1 MLTTLIVVLPVFA
14 LIFSG
19 WGAFKLKI
27 LGPHAIAGLN
37 RFVVYLALPALL
49 FDIMANTHG
58 SELWQPGFIAVFL
71 LSSAVAFALPFLV
84 RLRGRL
90 PLADTA
96 LDGLNAAYPNTGYM
110 GIPLSMIAFGS
121 GVLAATTIAII
132 ITVCITF
139 AFAIIL
145 IEIGLQTEK
154 KPLHLIWKVLRSLI
168 RNPLLV
174 APALGA
180 ATSFLGLSIPAPAET
195 FLKMLGGAASPC
207 ALVTLGLFLAQPR
220 RIERDS
226 VKAISFLVSVK
237 LIVQPLVTWLLA
249 VYVFRLPPLLAD
261 SAALLAALPTGTGP
275 FMLAEHYRREAA
287 ITSNVI
293 LFFDYYFSRHP
304 VDFPRPDAMKT
315 GGGYGENRANPV
327 CSMAFS

>member
-1 MLTTLIVVLPVFA
+1 MLSTLIIVLPVFA

-19 WGAFKLKI
+19 WGAFKLNI
-27 LGPHAIAGLN
+27 LGPHAIAELN

-58 SELWQPGFIAVFL
+58 SDLWQPGFISVFL
-71 LSSAVAFALPFLV
+71 LSSAIAFVLPFLI
-84 RLRGRL
+84 RLRGQL
-90 PLADTA
+90 SLADNA

-121 GVLAATTIAII
+121 GVLAATTISII
-132 ITVCITF
+132 ITVCVTF
-139 AFAIIL
+139 AFAIVL

-154 KPLHLIWKVLRSLI
+154 KPLRLIWKVARSLM

-174 APALGA
+174 APFLGA
-180 ATSFLGLSIPAPAET
+180 LMPVTGLTIPAPAET

-207 ALVTLGLFLAQPR
+207 ALVALGLFLAQPR
-220 RIERDS
+220 KIERDS
-226 VKAISFLVSVK
+226 VNAIAFLVSVK
-237 LIVQPLVTWLLA
+237 LIVMPLATWLLA
-249 VYVFRLPPLLAD
+249 VYVFNLPTHLAQ
-261 SAALLAALPTGTGP
+261 SATLLAALPAGTGP

-293 LFFDYYFSRHP
+293 LYST
-304 VDFPRPDAMKT
+304 VLSVLT
-315 GGGYGENRANPV
+315 L
-327 CSMAFS
+327 SAFLALIR

>member
-1 MLTTLIVVLPVFA
+1 MLSTLIVVLPVFA

-19 WGAFKLKI
+19 WLAFKLKI
-27 LGPHAIAGLN
+27 LGPHAIAELN

-58 SELWQPGFIAVFL
+58 SDLWQPGFISVFL
-71 LSSAVAFALPFLV
+71 LSSAIAFVLPFLV
-84 RLRGRL
+84 RLRGKL
-90 PLADTA
+90 SLADNA

-121 GVLAATTIAII
+121 GVLAATTISII
-132 ITVCITF
+132 ITVCVTF
-139 AFAIIL
+139 AFAIVL

-154 KPLHLIWKVLRSLI
+154 KPLRLIWKVARSLM

-174 APALGA
+174 APFLGA
-180 ATSFLGLSIPAPAET
+180 LMPVTGLTIPAPAET

-207 ALVTLGLFLAQPR
+207 ALVALGLFLAQTR
-220 RIERDS
+220 KIERDS
-226 VKAISFLVSVK
+226 VNAIAFLVSVK
-237 LIVQPLVTWLLA
+237 LIVMPLATWVLA
-249 VYVFRLPPLLAD
+249 VYVFNLPTHLAQ
-261 SAALLAALPTGTGP
+261 SATLLAALPAGTGP

-293 LFFDYYFSRHP
+293 LYSTVLSVLTLSGFLALIR
-304 VDFPRPDAMKT
+304 
-315 GGGYGENRANPV
+315 
-327 CSMAFS
+327 

>member
-27 LGPHAIAGLN
+27 LGPHAIAELN

-275 FMLAEHYRREAA
+275 SCWRNIIAARRQ
-287 ITSNVI
+287 SPPMSFFFRL
-293 LFFDYYFSRHP
+293 LFQSSPCRFSSP
-304 VDFPRPDAMKT
+304 
-315 GGGYGENRANPV
+315 
-327 CSMAFS
+327 

>member
-1 MLTTLIVVLPVFA
+1 MLSTLIIVLPVFA

-19 WGAFKLKI
+19 WGAFKLNI
-27 LGPHAIAGLN
+27 LGPHAIAELN

-58 SELWQPGFIAVFL
+58 SDLWQPGFISVFL
-71 LSSAVAFALPFLV
+71 LSSAIAFVLPFLI
-84 RLRGRL
+84 RLRGQL
-90 PLADTA
+90 SLADNA

-121 GVLAATTIAII
+121 GVLAATTISII
-132 ITVCITF
+132 ITVCVTF
-139 AFAIIL
+139 AFAIVL

-154 KPLHLIWKVLRSLI
+154 KPLRLIWKVARSLV

-174 APALGA
+174 APFLGA
-180 ATSFLGLSIPAPAET
+180 LMPVTGLTIPAPAET

-207 ALVTLGLFLAQPR
+207 ALVALGLFLAQPR
-220 RIERDS
+220 KIERES
-226 VKAISFLVSVK
+226 INAIAFLVSVK
-237 LIVQPLVTWLLA
+237 LIVMPLATWLLA
-249 VYVFRLPPLLAD
+249 VYVFNLPTHLAQ
-261 SAALLAALPTGTGP
+261 SATLLAALPAGTGP

-293 LFFDYYFSRHP
+293 LYST
-304 VDFPRPDAMKT
+304 VLSVLT
-315 GGGYGENRANPV
+315 L
-327 CSMAFS
+327 SAFLALIR

>member
-1 MLTTLIVVLPVFA
+1 MLSTLIVVLPVFA

-19 WGAFKLKI
+19 WLAFKLKI
-27 LGPHAIAGLN
+27 LGPHAIAELN

-71 LSSAVAFALPFLV
+71 LSSAIAFALPFII
-84 RLRGRL
+84 RLRGKQ
-90 PLADTA
+90 PLADSA
-96 LDGLNAAYPNTGYM
+96 IDGLNAAYPNTGYM

-121 GVLAATTIAII
+121 GVLAATTITII
-132 ITVCITF
+132 ITVCVTF
-139 AFAIIL
+139 AFAIVL

-154 KPLHLIWKVLRSLI
+154 KPLHLAWKVTRSLI

-174 APALGA
+174 AP
-180 ATSFLGLSIPAPAET
+180 FLGMLVPVTGFTIPAPAET

-207 ALVTLGLFLAQPR
+207 ALVALGLFLAQPR
-220 RIERDS
+220 KIERES
-226 VKAISFLVSVK
+226 VNAIAFLVSVK
-237 LIVQPLVTWLLA
+237 LIIMPLATWLLA
-249 VYVFRLPPLLAD
+249 VHVFKLPPHLAQ
-261 SAALLAALPTGTGP
+261 SATLLAALPAGTGP

-293 LFFDYYFSRHP
+293 LYSTTISVVTLSVFL
-304 VDFPRPDAMKT
+304 
-315 GGGYGENRANPV
+315 
-327 CSMAFS
+327 AFIS

>member
-1 MLTTLIVVLPVFA
+1 MISTLIIVLPVFA

-27 LGPHAIAGLN
+27 LGPHAITELN

-58 SELWQPGFIAVFL
+58 SDLWQPGFISVFL
-71 LSSAVAFALPFLV
+71 LSSAIAFALPFII
-84 RLRGRL
+84 RLRGKL
-90 PLADTA
+90 SLADNA

-121 GVLAATTIAII
+121 GVLAATTISII
-132 ITVCITF
+132 ITVCVTF

-145 IEIGLQTEK
+145 IEIGMQTEK
-154 KPLHLIWKVLRSLI
+154 KPLRLVWKVARSLI
-168 RNPLLV
+168 RNPLLF
-174 APALGA
+174 APALG
-180 ATSFLGLSIPAPAET
+180 TLVSFSGLTIPAPAET

-207 ALVTLGLFLAQPR
+207 ALVALGLFLAQPR
-220 RIERDS
+220 KIERDS
-226 VKAISFLVSVK
+226 INAIAFLVSVK
-237 LIVQPLVTWLLA
+237 LIVMPLATWLLA
-249 VYVFRLPPLLAD
+249 IYVFGLPPHLAQ
-261 SAALLAALPTGTGP
+261 SATLLAALPAGTGP

-293 LFFDYYFSRHP
+293 LYSTVLSVFTLSGFLALIR
-304 VDFPRPDAMKT
+304 
-315 GGGYGENRANPV
+315 
-327 CSMAFS
+327 

>member
-1 MLTTLIVVLPVFA
+1 MISTLIIVLPVFA

-27 LGPHAIAGLN
+27 LGPHAITELN

-58 SELWQPGFIAVFL
+58 SDLWQPGFISVFL
-71 LSSAVAFALPFLV
+71 LSSAIAFALPFII
-84 RLRGRL
+84 RLRGKL
-90 PLADTA
+90 SLADNA

-121 GVLAATTIAII
+121 GVLAATTISII
-132 ITVCITF
+132 ITVCVTF

-145 IEIGLQTEK
+145 IEIGMQTEK
-154 KPLHLIWKVLRSLI
+154 KPLRLVWKVARSLI
-168 RNPLLV
+168 RNPLLF
-174 APALGA
+174 APALG
-180 ATSFLGLSIPAPAET
+180 TLVSFSGLTIPAPAET

-207 ALVTLGLFLAQPR
+207 ALVALGLFLAQPR
-220 RIERDS
+220 KIERDS
-226 VKAISFLVSVK
+226 VNAIAFLVSVK
-237 LIVQPLVTWLLA
+237 LIIMPLATWLLA
-249 VYVFRLPPLLAD
+249 IYVFGLPPHLAQ
-261 SAALLAALPTGTGP
+261 SATLLAALPAGTGP

-293 LFFDYYFSRHP
+293 LYSTVLSVFTLSGFLALIR
-304 VDFPRPDAMKT
+304 
-315 GGGYGENRANPV
+315 
-327 CSMAFS
+327 

>member
-1 MLTTLIVVLPVFA
+1 MLSTLIIVLPVFA

-19 WGAFKLKI
+19 WGAFKLNI
-27 LGPHAIAGLN
+27 LGPHAIAELN

-58 SELWQPGFIAVFL
+58 SDLWQRGFISVFL
-71 LSSAVAFALPFLV
+71 LSSAIAFVLPFLI
-84 RLRGRL
+84 RLRGQL
-90 PLADTA
+90 SLADNA

-121 GVLAATTIAII
+121 GVLAATTISII
-132 ITVCITF
+132 ITVCVTF
-139 AFAIIL
+139 AFAIVL

-154 KPLHLIWKVLRSLI
+154 KPLRLIWKVARSLV

-174 APALGA
+174 APFLGA
-180 ATSFLGLSIPAPAET
+180 LMPVTGLTIPAPAET

-207 ALVTLGLFLAQPR
+207 ALVALGLFLAQPR
-220 RIERDS
+220 KIERDS
-226 VKAISFLVSVK
+226 VNAIAFLVSVK
-237 LIVQPLVTWLLA
+237 LIVMPLATWLLA
-249 VYVFRLPPLLAD
+249 VYVFNLPTHLAQ
-261 SAALLAALPTGTGP
+261 SATLLAALPAGTGP

-293 LFFDYYFSRHP
+293 LYST
-304 VDFPRPDAMKT
+304 VLSVLT
-315 GGGYGENRANPV
+315 L
-327 CSMAFS
+327 SAFLALIR

>member
-1 MLTTLIVVLPVFA
+1 MLTTLFVVLPVFA

-27 LGPHAIAGLN
+27 LGPHAIAELN

-49 FDIMANTHG
+49 FDIMANTNG

-71 LSSAVAFALPFLV
+71 LSSAIAFALPFVV
-84 RLRGRL
+84 RLRGKL

-121 GVLAATTIAII
+121 GVLAATTISII
-132 ITVCITF
+132 ITVCVTF
-139 AFAIIL
+139 AFAIVL

-154 KPLHLIWKVLRSLI
+154 KPLRLIWKVMRSLI

-180 ATSFLGLSIPAPAET
+180 AASFLGLTIPAPAET
-195 FLKMLGGAASPC
+195 FLKMLGAAASPC
-207 ALVTLGLFLAQPR
+207 ALVALGLFLAQPR
-220 RIERDS
+220 KIERES
-226 VKAISFLVSVK
+226 VNAIAFLVAVK
-237 LIVQPLVTWLLA
+237 LIVQPLATWLLA
-249 VYVFRLPPLLAD
+249 VYVFGLPSLLAQ

-275 FMLAEHYRREAA
+275 FMLAEHYRREAT

-293 LFFDYYFSRHP
+293 LYSTVLSILTLSAYLALIR
-304 VDFPRPDAMKT
+304 
-315 GGGYGENRANPV
+315 
-327 CSMAFS
+327 

>member
-27 LGPHAIAGLN
+27 LGPHAIAELN

-180 ATSFLGLSIPAPAET
+180 ATSFLGLSIPVPAET

-226 VKAISFLVSVK
+226 MKAISFLVSVK

-275 FMLAEHYRREAA
+275 FMLAEHYRREAT

-293 LFFDYYFSRHP
+293 LFSTIISVVTLSIFLALTR
-304 VDFPRPDAMKT
+304 
-315 GGGYGENRANPV
+315 
-327 CSMAFS
+327 